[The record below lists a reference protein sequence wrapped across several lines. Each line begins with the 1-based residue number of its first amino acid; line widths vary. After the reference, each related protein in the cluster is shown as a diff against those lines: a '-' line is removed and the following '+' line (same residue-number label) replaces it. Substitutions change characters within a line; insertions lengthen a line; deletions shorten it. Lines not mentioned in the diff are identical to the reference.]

1 MKAEIVAVGTEL
13 LLGEI
18 LDTNSQYLAQQLTPL
33 GIDLFYVTHVGDN
46 LSRVTETVLR
56 GLERSDLLVMTG
68 GLGPTDDDLTREAV
82 AAALG
87 EQMAV
92 VPELEQHLREWFG
105 RRNRPMP
112 ERNIK
117 QATLIPS
124 AEAVP
129 NPIGTAPGWWVEKNG
144 KYVACMPGVPHEMRK
159 MWEEQI
165 APRLA
170 QEAGSGILVTRTL
183 KTLGMGEGGIAEL
196 LDPIIGSTN
205 PTVAT
210 YARADGVHVRMAAKA
225 ESREAAVEMLDEF
238 QIEVCHYIGQY
249 VYGVDSQELPE
260 VIGERLRQQGLTLA
274 TMESCSGG
282 LLGSSIT
289 DAPGSSAY
297 YRGGVVAYSADVK
310 IANGVPPEL
319 IERFGTVSGQTAAAM
334 ASAARREMGA
344 DVGLAITG
352 VAGPDES
359 EGKPVGTLHVAM
371 DFLGEIRSDS
381 SIYSTTRVQLKRR
394 AVLDVLY
401 LLWHELKQR
410 EAAAAPA

>member
-1 MKAEIVAVGTEL
+1 MRAEIVAVGTEL

-46 LSRVTETVLR
+46 LGRATETVRR

-87 EQMAV
+87 EQMQV

-117 QATLIPS
+117 QATLVPS

-144 KYVACMPGVPHEMRK
+144 KYIACMPGVPHEMRK

-183 KTLGMGEGGIAEL
+183 KTLGMGEGGVAEL

-210 YARADGVHVRMAAKA
+210 YAKADGVHVRMAAKA
-225 ESREAAVEMLDEF
+225 ESREAAVRMLDRFEV
-238 QIEVCHYIGQY
+238 EVCEYVGQY
-249 VYGVDSQELPE
+249 VYGVDNQELPA
-260 VIGERLRQQGLTLA
+260 VIGEHLRKQGLTLA

-319 IERFGTVSGQTAAAM
+319 IERFGTVSAQTAAAM
-334 ASAARREMGA
+334 ASAARRQMGA
-344 DVGLAITG
+344 DVGLAISG

-410 EAAAAPA
+410 EAAAAPV